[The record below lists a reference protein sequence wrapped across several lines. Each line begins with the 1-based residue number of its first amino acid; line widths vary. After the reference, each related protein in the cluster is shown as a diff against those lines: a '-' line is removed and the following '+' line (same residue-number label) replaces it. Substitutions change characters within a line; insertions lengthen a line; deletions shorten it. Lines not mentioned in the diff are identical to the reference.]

1 MRCARKK
8 EPRQASEEDAP
19 GERSS
24 TTTSNAQLRPGD
36 EKGPQESI
44 QSFRGEEAFP
54 LTHPWIRHYEQGV
67 PAHIAIPEHPLTWL
81 LNCTIDLYPDHTAF
95 IYYGTKLTYGMTCM
109 NVSLLLG
116 ATMVLV
122 PRFKPKEIV
131 KTIRQFHPIPHQPP
145 QVVDWEAHPTRVTDD
160 GGKNRGK
167 PLKR

>member
-1 MRCARKK
+1 
-8 EPRQASEEDAP
+8 
-19 GERSS
+19 
-24 TTTSNAQLRPGD
+24 
-36 EKGPQESI
+36 
-44 QSFRGEEAFP
+44 
-54 LTHPWIRHYEQGV
+54 
-67 PAHIAIPEHPLTWL
+67 
-81 LNCTIDLYPDHTAF
+81 
-95 IYYGTKLTYGMTCM
+95 MTCM

-122 PRFKPKEIV
+122 PRFKLKEIV